1 MDTRKATQD
10 YRRQIWTELIRG
22 RQGSGLTVT
31 EYCAQNGIRPKQY
44 YYWLH
49 KLRTLACQTDESQA
63 APIVPVP
70 VETLPVCMPAD
81 SSIRIHVGTASVE
94 VKDTTSDALLQRTLR
109 ILMEVSGSC

>member
-63 APIVPVP
+63 AAYMNKIIEKEIMRAP
-70 VETLPVCMPAD
+70 EQYLW
-81 SSIRIHVGTASVE
+81 IHRRFKTRPMGEAS
-94 VKDTTSDALLQRTLR
+94 LY
-109 ILMEVSGSC
+109 I